1 MVAVNVLL
9 EKLSDG
15 SMAAAEAGALL
26 LDHLSQRQ
34 LQPAAFLEDP
44 LLLIGPPFFVSRYLA
59 QVTLRALKGE
69 YETVDEVIDSLHAL
83 LDRNPP
89 TLEPGRQA
97 SMERVVIPEAK
108 VLDLRYPAR
117 KEDGNWESGIV
128 ALVTSGAL
136 RGRAI
141 DLR

>member
-34 LQPAAFLEDP
+34 LQPAAFVEDP

-59 QVTLRALKGE
+59 QVTLRALKSE
-69 YETVDEVIDSLHAL
+69 YETIEEIMDCLQALLERNPPTQIGRASCRERVDIEVIDS
-83 LDRNPP
+83 
-89 TLEPGRQA
+89 
-97 SMERVVIPEAK
+97 I
-108 VLDLRYPAR
+108 
-117 KEDGNWESGIV
+117 
-128 ALVTSGAL
+128 
-136 RGRAI
+136 
-141 DLR
+141 

>member
-44 LLLIGPPFFVSRYLA
+44 LLLIGPPYFASRYLA

-69 YETVDEVIDSLHAL
+69 YEALDEVMASLHSL
-83 LDRNPP
+83 VERNPP
-89 TLEPGRQA
+89 MIEPRRTAPQD
-97 SMERVVIPEAK
+97 RVVLPEAK
-108 VLDLRYPAR
+108 ILGLHQPVKGEDR
-117 KEDGNWESGIV
+117 KSV
-128 ALVTSGAL
+128 V
-136 RGRAI
+136 
-141 DLR
+141 